1 MCFTNK
7 WVIHL
12 KERNNNILSS
22 LFLKLYFIRI
32 FFACELSL
40 LIQNDETK
48 EERNK
53 IRHRKGKI
61 KEQRNWQEIE
71 LEEKVRNKIQKSFLG
86 KIPV

>member
-22 LFLKLYFIRI
+22 FFFKLYFIRI
-32 FFACELSL
+32 FFACELFL

>member
-1 MCFTNK
+1 MWTF
-7 WVIHL
+7 
-12 KERNNNILSS
+12 
-22 LFLKLYFIRI
+22 
-32 FFACELSL
+32 L
-40 LIQNDETK
+40 LIQNGETK

-53 IRHRKGKI
+53 IRRRKGKI

>member
-1 MCFTNK
+1 MWTF
-7 WVIHL
+7 
-12 KERNNNILSS
+12 
-22 LFLKLYFIRI
+22 
-32 FFACELSL
+32 L